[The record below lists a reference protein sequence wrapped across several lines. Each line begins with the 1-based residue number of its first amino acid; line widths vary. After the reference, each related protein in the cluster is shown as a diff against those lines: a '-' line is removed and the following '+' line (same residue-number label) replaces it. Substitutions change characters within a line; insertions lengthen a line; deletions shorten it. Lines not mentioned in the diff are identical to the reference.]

1 MDIHRHNIDKQRKK
15 QCSCTHFTLHQ
26 IHDSWINIAN
36 SIIWICSK
44 ARVHQKSFS
53 RDTTPFPIRDILQV
67 PQEIYFIGKVST
79 TSTELGLP
87 YQEVFARMKRVG
99 MIENHILPNYNIL
112 HTESREHVI
121 DNIDVTYFRL
131 FNIPD
136 SLSELYNL
144 RSTDLYLRPKSK
156 W

>member
-1 MDIHRHNIDKQRKK
+1 MDKQIELS
-15 QCSCTHFTLHQ
+15 QTEIELAF
-26 IHDSWINIAN
+26 A
-36 SIIWICSK
+36 
-44 ARVHQKSFS
+44 SFCIEG
-53 RDTTPFPIRDILQV
+53 TAH
-67 PQEIYFIGKVST
+67 K
-79 TSTELGLP
+79 LGQP

-99 MIENHILPNYNIL
+99 MIENYILPNYDIL

>member
-1 MDIHRHNIDKQRKK
+1 MSRFLRTFEANSSKRHGKMDKQIELSQTEIELAFASFCIEGTARK
-15 QCSCTHFTLHQ
+15 
-26 IHDSWINIAN
+26 
-36 SIIWICSK
+36 
-44 ARVHQKSFS
+44 
-53 RDTTPFPIRDILQV
+53 
-67 PQEIYFIGKVST
+67 
-79 TSTELGLP
+79 LGLP

>member
-1 MDIHRHNIDKQRKK
+1 MDKQIELSQTEIELAFASFCITARK
-15 QCSCTHFTLHQ
+15 
-26 IHDSWINIAN
+26 
-36 SIIWICSK
+36 
-44 ARVHQKSFS
+44 
-53 RDTTPFPIRDILQV
+53 
-67 PQEIYFIGKVST
+67 
-79 TSTELGLP
+79 LGQP

-99 MIENHILPNYNIL
+99 MIENYILPNYDIL